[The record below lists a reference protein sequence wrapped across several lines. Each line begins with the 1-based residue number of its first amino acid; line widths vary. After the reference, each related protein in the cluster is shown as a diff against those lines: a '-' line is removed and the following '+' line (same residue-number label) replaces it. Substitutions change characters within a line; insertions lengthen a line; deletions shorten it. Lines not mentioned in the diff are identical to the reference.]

1 MAQMTLG
8 QRMEKLRWAIDPLP
22 GSIPQDNIRPIRI
35 PGRLDGW
42 VLIDCVCELH
52 PPVSRQTWTQ
62 WFAQGHIR
70 RQGVPSD
77 PKTEVRGGEEFE
89 HVFPDT
95 VEPDVNPEVLAPTYS
110 EEQKME
116 QEQAQDVNVDKPSTG
131 AQVGNER
138 FDPAR
143 DGALRNLPSP
153 WRFTNRDGLQDPVPA
168 SHASTDIRGAP
179 QNDLLD
185 EEAGEAVALNAKE
198 YLYAGYLNRIRRLVN
213 FYWEQNLDNLPRGTP
228 FAKTAYRTDVGV
240 VLTSVGGL
248 DRIEVTKDSGSE
260 LMDMAVVK
268 AFELA
273 GPFPNPPDGLIE
285 KDGRVYLPDMSFTVR
300 LGTARLNFDGVDPR
314 AGVQFPGLMKS
325 PR

>member
-1 MAQMTLG
+1 MPYMKPDRVDATPTRLVILQPPDPDPEVEEPEPERVDPQG
-8 QRMEKLRWAIDPLP
+8 QLVELP
-22 GSIPQDNIRPIRI
+22 EPEVSEEPEEAEYLAEQDVTVDKETRT
-35 PGRLDGW
+35 D
-42 VLIDCVCELH
+42 
-52 PPVSRQTWTQ
+52 
-62 WFAQGHIR
+62 
-70 RQGVPSD
+70 
-77 PKTEVRGGEEFE
+77 EF
-89 HVFPDT
+89 
-95 VEPDVNPEVLAPTYS
+95 DVNPEVLAPTYS